1 MPKSRLSRFT
11 LLPELELTKMDKTN
25 KHRVSFGVTKV
36 SEFEVCPKC
45 ASKSSRVYDHRTVK
59 VQDAPLRS
67 KKVTLVIRKRR
78 FECPNCKSVFT
89 EPVPGISKGKRFT
102 QRFKLHVLWACE
114 KFTDLKAVKRHV
126 GCSYGFL
133 YNALY
138 EQLELN
144 RRKTAHEQWPRVIG
158 IDEHSFKK
166 NKVYRHMEFVTML
179 VDHRNKRTIDMV
191 HGRSGPNLKASLHH
205 IPKRSNVNWV
215 TMDLSQTFRKFSK
228 DFFPTAQIV
237 ADKFHVVRLLD
248 HHVNRYRKAITGDQR
263 KNPIRKLL
271 LKNDINLDYPT
282 KSVIHKWLAFHPDLK
297 EIYFL
302 KQALH
307 RLYRTKGHKKA
318 SKAFTNLTDRM
329 GKSKLKEVITL
340 RKTLLSWRQEI
351 LNYFKTRL
359 TNARVEGFNNKA
371 KLIKRRAYG
380 YKSFKNYRLRVLN
393 ACC

>member
-1 MPKSRLSRFT
+1 MPSARLSRFT
-11 LLPELELTKMDKTN
+11 LLPELELEKM
-25 KHRVSFGVTKV
+25 SKV
-36 SEFEVCPKC
+36 SKSRIIFKARKVSKFEVCPKC
-45 ASKSSRVYDHRTVK
+45 ATKSDRIYDHREVK
-59 VQDAPLRS
+59 IQDAPLRGR
-67 KKVTLVIRKRR
+67 KITLLIRKRR
-78 FECPNCKSVFT
+78 FECPGCTSVFT

-102 QRFKLHVLWACE
+102 QRFK
-114 KFTDLKAVKRHV
+114 
-126 GCSYGFL
+126 
-133 YNALY
+133 
-138 EQLELN
+138 
-144 RRKTAHEQWPRVIG
+144 AHEQWPQVIG

-191 HGRSGPNLKASLHH
+191 HGKSGANLKDSLRY

-215 TMDLSQTFRKFSK
+215 TMDLSQTFRRFSK
-228 DFFPTAQIV
+228 DFFPRAQIV

-248 HHVNRYRKAITGDQR
+248 NHINKYRKAITGDQR

-271 LKNDINLDYPT
+271 LKNEINLDYWK
-282 KSVIHKWLAFHPDLK
+282 KSIIQKWLSHHPDLR

-307 RLYRTKGHKKA
+307 RLYRTKGYNKA
-318 SKAFTNLTDRM
+318 SKAFTKLTDRM
-329 GKSKLKEVITL
+329 GRSKLREVLTL
-340 RKTLLSWRQEI
+340 RKTLLSWRSEI

>member
-1 MPKSRLSRFT
+1 MPSARLSRFT
-11 LLPELELTKMDKTN
+11 LLPELELEKM
-25 KHRVSFGVTKV
+25 SKV
-36 SEFEVCPKC
+36 SKSRIIFKARKVSKFEVCPKC
-45 ASKSSRVYDHRTVK
+45 ATKSDRIYDHREVK
-59 VQDAPLRS
+59 IQDAPLRGR
-67 KKVTLVIRKRR
+67 KITLLIRKRR
-78 FECPNCKSVFT
+78 FECPGCTSVFT

-102 QRFKLHVLWACE
+102 QRFKAHVLWACE
-114 KFTDLKAVKRHV
+114 KFTDLKAVKHHV

-133 YNALY
+133 CNALY

-144 RRKTAHEQWPRVIG
+144 RRKTAHEQWPQVIG

-191 HGRSGPNLKASLHH
+191 HGKSGANLKDSLRY

-215 TMDLSQTFRKFSK
+215 TMDLSQTFRRFSK
-228 DFFPTAQIV
+228 DFFPRAQIV

-248 HHVNRYRKAITGDQR
+248 NHINKYRKAITGDQR

-271 LKNDINLDYPT
+271 LKNEINLDYWK
-282 KSVIHKWLAFHPDLK
+282 KSIIQKWLSHHPDLR

-307 RLYRTKGHKKA
+307 RLYRTKGYNKA
-318 SKAFTNLTDRM
+318 SKAFTKLTDRM
-329 GKSKLKEVITL
+329 GRSKLREVLTL
-340 RKTLLSWRQEI
+340 RKTLLSWRSEI